1 MKAVDWARGM
11 GWWALTN
18 ESFSQNSVAAKKK
31 SVLLIVRVA
40 IFNLIDRLTKVEPP
54 HLVERLALPLAAEE
68 EHHRQELD
76 GAVAVQAAR
85 ARLRLEWPPPPR
97 HEVKAPEVRPLLEY
111 IYVARW

>member
-1 MKAVDWARGM
+1 M

-18 ESFSQNSVAAKKK
+18 ESFSQNSVAANKKDRVNQ
-31 SVLLIVRVA
+31 SNQGCHVHLIVR
-40 IFNLIDRLTKVEPP
+40 LTEVEPP

-85 ARLRLEWPPPPR
+85 ARLRLEGPPPPR
-97 HEVKAPEVRPLLEY
+97 DEVKAPKVGPLLKY
-111 IYVARW
+111 DLVAKF